1 MPTIRGH
8 VVEAKHLCTQFCFL
22 CRVHPQPLTVSC
34 RPETALLISAT
45 SFVFCCGSL
54 TGDYYELHGVN
65 WTERTGLWGSCLR
78 GKAYSADVVGCHSYG
93 DGVIHPSGTVTTMQ
107 YTAVLAFIM
116 SFLDLF
122 CNWYTVFKVP
132 SQATLQLAVNV
143 CLLHGEDTRTQLLV
157 AGFSTPAVAWLART
171 PQASLVLRQLALH

>member
-1 MPTIRGH
+1 
-8 VVEAKHLCTQFCFL
+8 
-22 CRVHPQPLTVSC
+22 
-34 RPETALLISAT
+34 
-45 SFVFCCGSL
+45 L